1 MFAHG
6 IITPLLGVMICAQW
20 PLSVAWATGDH
31 EAGVEAANLVI

>member
-20 PLSVAWATGDH
+20 PLSGTSATGDQ
-31 EAGVEAANLVI
+31 ESGLVAANLVI